1 MGNAHHQALVELKA
15 AIAGLTVGLA
25 KTERELAAE
34 RQHQEDATRRGA
46 LAAEIG
52 DAETAE
58 LGRTWAQRHG
68 ERVALLERRLAV
80 QQDEL
85 AYAER
90 QLAEWQAAPTGGTP
104 GGQAARA
111 ALVQEQLAHLKRKLG
126 RDQ

>member
-1 MGNAHHQALVELKA
+1 MELRA
-15 AIAGLTVGLA
+15 AIAGLKVSLA
-25 KTERELAAE
+25 QTARELAAE
-34 RQHQEDATRRGA
+34 RQHQADAARRGA
-46 LAAEIG
+46 LAEEIG

-68 ERVALLERRLAV
+68 ERVALLDRRLAV

-90 QLAEWQAAPTGGTP
+90 QLAAWQATPAGGTA
-104 GGQAARA
+104 GDEAARA